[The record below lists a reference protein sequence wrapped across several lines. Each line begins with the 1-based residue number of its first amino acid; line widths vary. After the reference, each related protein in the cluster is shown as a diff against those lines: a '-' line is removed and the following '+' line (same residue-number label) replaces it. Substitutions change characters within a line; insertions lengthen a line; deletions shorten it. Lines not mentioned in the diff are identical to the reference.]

1 MSILSKQKL
10 PLFVIQLYIVYWY
23 VNRQTAFIILLNSWW
38 LSIFSKQTPA
48 IDTKRWLSILT
59 PVWQVNKCEH
69 ISGDSKQA
77 RNLTCSINTSIYPSV
92 LPSFLPIFVHR
103 YIHAVVFSKH
113 TYTNYL
119 VNMRSKNAVE
129 VEEQNICLRFLF
141 SDIIS
146 FCSTIKNDKSELL
159 VIIRSKELMRTHNH
173 TFTFPL
179 FRNSS
184 GKKIC
189 YLAISYKY
197 KKVTNSQLSHT
208 GSKLIT
214 TIT

>member
-141 SDIIS
+141 YDIIS
-146 FCSTIKNDKSELL
+146 FCSTIKNDKSERL
-159 VIIRSKELMRTHNH
+159 VIIRSKELTRTHNH
-173 TFTFPL
+173 TFTSPHLQTHQVKRFVIL
-179 FRNSS
+179 SFRINT
-184 GKKIC
+184 KK
-189 YLAISYKY
+189 
-197 KKVTNSQLSHT
+197 Q
-208 GSKLIT
+208 
-214 TIT
+214 